1 MPIKKLPKAW
11 QPPKLPSKIGD
22 CIDAALKARAA
33 RKALSAEIKLLE
45 DEEKRLKDHI
55 INTFDKQDIEG
66 AKGKLGGASLTHKD
80 VPKIVSKEAFGKWV
94 AANQAWDCLY
104 GMAVQEACNLRW
116 DEQIVIDG
124 VEKFHVTNVT
134 LTEK

>member
-1 MPIKKLPKAW
+1 MPSKKLPEAW
-11 QPPKLPSKIGD
+11 EPAKLPTKIGD
-22 CIDAALKARAA
+22 CIDAALKARAK
-33 RKALSAEIKLLE
+33 RKALSSQIKLLE

-55 INTFDKQDIEG
+55 VNTFEKQDIEG

-80 VPKIVSKEAFGKWV
+80 VPKVISKEAFGRWV
-94 AANQAWDCLY
+94 AANDAWDCLY

-116 DEQIVIDG
+116 EAKIEIG
-124 VEKFHVTNVT
+124 GIEKFHVVNVT